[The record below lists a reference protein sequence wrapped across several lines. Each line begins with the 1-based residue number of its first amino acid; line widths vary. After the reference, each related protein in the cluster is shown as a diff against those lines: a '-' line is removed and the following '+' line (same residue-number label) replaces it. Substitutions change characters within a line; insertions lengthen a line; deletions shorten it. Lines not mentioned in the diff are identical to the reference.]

1 VVQTS
6 AVKIC
11 ETINRRRVETSL
23 CLEDLAEGSRVSVSF
38 HVPAGWLKQELVP
51 QSVADR
57 PLDWYEQTSA
67 VREFMEKQ
75 GGNK

>member
-1 VVQTS
+1 LKTW
-6 AVKIC
+6 
-11 ETINRRRVETSL
+11 R
-23 CLEDLAEGSRVSVSF
+23 EGSRVSVSF
-38 HVPAGWLKQELVP
+38 HVPAEWLKQELVP